1 MQPLRIYALTFVNK
15 ALTLSTDNRDDFW
28 LEIPGGIGWVKF
40 SRLREEKEFTN
51 DGALFAATELR
62 SVRGHSNDWHAPT
75 TLPARPGKLKLKYQQ
90 LRTGISILMPVT

>member
-62 SVRGHSNDWHAPT
+62 SVSDLTPY
-75 TLPARPGKLKLKYQQ
+75 PQVQARCVLWRQREALW
-90 LRTGISILMPVT
+90 